1 MALLFTA
8 YGRRGTLGER
18 GKKGGLK
25 PGLVL
30 VSLCGCAGLNL
41 TPDSGRLVN
50 SHSLRGQTAA
60 CGNLFLSAEQ
70 PKHDH
75 VSV

>member
-18 GKKGGLK
+18 GEKGGLK
-25 PGLVL
+25 AGLVL

-50 SHSLRGQTAA
+50 SLRGQSAA